1 MNNRTK
7 LLGKAAGAF
16 GLSLIPFL
24 LLLGFFT
31 LTLSLPNL
39 SAVLFLLS
47 PAVCFLSGL
56 TLAMTSVDSKARIAL
71 ASSVTSMGFILVG
84 MIYGWFR
91 GREIIAV
98 LLYLFFFFVLLIG
111 IRREA
116 TIDGA
121 SAGSTYLKWGL
132 GLTVIGLPLCIIPP
146 IGVIALSLG
155 AFCFYFGVLQWA
167 LELFAAARKASDVD
181 QDALAL

>member
-16 GLSLIPFL
+16 GLTLFPILFG
-24 LLLGFFT
+24 LGFFA
-31 LTLSLPNL
+31 LSLNLPNL
-39 SAVLFLLS
+39 SGLLLLLS

-56 TLAMTSVDSKARIAL
+56 LLAMTSVDSQARIAL

-84 MIYGWFR
+84 MVNGWFR
-91 GREIIAV
+91 GREFLAV
-98 LLYLFFFFVLLIG
+98 LLYFFFFFVLLIG
-111 IRREA
+111 IRQEA
-116 TIDGA
+116 TVDGA
-121 SAGSTYLKWGL
+121 SVGPTYLKWGL

-146 IGVIALSLG
+146 VGVIALSLG